1 MTHASRWIIGAIL
14 AVGLWAPAGWSD
26 EAAAPTTSG
35 GQDRVDTLMGR
46 YNVPPALEKL
56 GRGVSNV
63 AGGWL
68 EIPLNISKRYDLHD
82 TGTSLAVGAIAGLFK
97 GVVRT
102 VVGVYET
109 LTFFIPLPRNFAPIL
124 PTLEYFQK
132 TPHHAPLL
140 LE

>member
-26 EAAAPTTSG
+26 EPAPATPSST
-35 GQDRVDTLMGR
+35 DYVDAYVEQPHTW
-46 YNVPPALEKL
+46 PPLEKL

-68 EIPLNISKRYDLHD
+68 EIPLNIDKRYDLHD
-82 TGTSLAVGAIAGLFK
+82 TGTSLVVGAITGLFK

-109 LTFFIPLPRNFAPIL
+109 LTFFIPLPRDFAPIL

>member
-26 EAAAPTTSG
+26 EPAPSAPE
-35 GQDRVDTLMGR
+35 GQDSVDVAMGR
-46 YNVPPALEKL
+46 YNFPPALDKL

-68 EIPLNISKRYDLHD
+68 EIPLNIGKWYAPNDAAASIVA
-82 TGTSLAVGAIAGLFK
+82 GAVYGLIK

-102 VVGVYET
+102 GVGVYET
-109 LTFFIPLPRNFAPIL
+109 LTFFIPIPRNFAPIL
-124 PTLEYFQK
+124 PTLEYYQK
-132 TPHHAPLL
+132 TPHHTPLL

>member
-1 MTHASRWIIGAIL
+1 MTHASGWIIGAIL
-14 AVGLWAPAGWSD
+14 AAGLWAPAGWSD
-26 EAAAPTTSG
+26 EPAPAAPSSTDHVESYVEQAQTW
-35 GQDRVDTLMGR
+35 
-46 YNVPPALEKL
+46 PPLEKL
-56 GRGVSNV
+56 GRGVSNI

-68 EIPLNISKRYDLHD
+68 EIPLNIGKRYDLHD

-102 VVGVYET
+102 GVGVYET
-109 LTFFIPLPRNFAPIL
+109 LTFFIPLPRDFAPIL